1 MYSKPALVALLALC
15 VSVVAFAQKLPGK
28 QETSLNIP
36 ANVKI
41 NGKAD
46 EWNNQ
51 FQAYDNATEL
61 KYTIANDDKNLYV
74 IVSAEH
80 NFIVQK
86 ALLQGVTISVS
97 PLTKSDSKVGVTY
110 PLENR
115 AKDVFVNPAL
125 PRTDSLLKAIN
136 SKLKAQAKEMKIT
149 GIKGLTSE
157 ETSIYNE
164 YDIQVAAAMDEKNA
178 YTAELVMPLKY
189 IDMEGKNGASLKYD
203 IQLNAPTQ
211 RDDPSI
217 TVTQSADGKM
227 MTRSMVGS
235 DGRTRSVIMD
245 TKTYMIVSLPL
256 NFSGEYKLK

>member
-1 MYSKPALVALLALC
+1 LPNASGEAINHNLMYSKVVLIALTTLAIHATA
-15 VSVVAFAQKLPGK
+15 SAQKLPGK
-28 QETSLNIP
+28 QEVSLNIP
-36 ANVKI
+36 TNVKI

-51 FQAYDNATEL
+51 FQAYDSATEL

-115 AKDVFVNPAL
+115 AKGVFVNPAL

-178 YTAELVMPLKY
+178 YTAELVIPLKY

-211 RDDPSI
+211 RDDPAI
-217 TVTQSADGKM
+217 TVTQSADGKSIS
-227 MTRSMVGS
+227 RSLVGS
-235 DGRTRSVIMD
+235 DGRTRDCYI
-245 TKTYMIVSLPL
+245 
-256 NFSGEYKLK
+256 